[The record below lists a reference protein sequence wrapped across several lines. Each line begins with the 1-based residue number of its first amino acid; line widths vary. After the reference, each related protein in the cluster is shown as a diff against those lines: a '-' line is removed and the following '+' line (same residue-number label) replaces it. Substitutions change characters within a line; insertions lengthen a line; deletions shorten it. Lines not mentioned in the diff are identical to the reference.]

1 MKRMPFAAAAIVAA
15 LTCSWSALVL
25 YTDFSVFSSLL
36 FLAPG
41 IPMSRWLPPPQKGVF
56 HSLGEA
62 VFVLSLQNV
71 VDAWYCATAFWLL
84 FLPATAFLAVRYLT
98 RKHV

>member
-1 MKRMPFAAAAIVAA
+1 MKSRPFATAAIVAA
-15 LTCSWSALVL
+15 LTGSWSALVL
-25 YTDFSVFSSLL
+25 YTDFSLFSSLL

-41 IPMSRWLPPPQKGVF
+41 IPLSRWLLPPHKGVF

-62 VFVLSLQNV
+62 VFVLSLQNA

-84 FLPATAFLAVRYLT
+84 FLPAATFLAVRYLG
-98 RKHV
+98 RKHA